1 MREESNTAH
10 TADTA
15 NIVIRPKACRRRRS
29 RRHNEAEQSA
39 VVGPKDRRLCLTM
52 LNCSA
57 V

>member
-29 RRHNEAEQSA
+29 RRHNEAQRSA
-39 VVGPKDRRLCLTM
+39 VVGPQDRRRLHDFYHR
-52 LNCSA
+52 SYR
-57 V
+57 